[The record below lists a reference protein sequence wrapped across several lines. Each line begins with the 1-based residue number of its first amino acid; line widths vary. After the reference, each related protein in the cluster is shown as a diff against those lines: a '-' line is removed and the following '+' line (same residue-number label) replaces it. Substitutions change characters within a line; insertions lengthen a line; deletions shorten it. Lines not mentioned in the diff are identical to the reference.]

1 MMEIRIVVPTTTAP
15 SGSTVPKPP
24 QPDQKVLGA
33 NTDKALQ
40 KEVQAEATV
49 KASPKPKAAPLVPKI
64 RAELRYDETINR
76 VIGRVYNETTGEAIR
91 ELPPEEIRQLY
102 AKTREMLGPLV
113 DEKA

>member
-1 MMEIRIVVPTTTAP
+1 MEIRIVVPTAPAP
-15 SGSTVPKPP
+15 SASTVQKPP
-24 QPDQKVLGA
+24 QPEQKVLGA
-33 NTDKALQ
+33 NASKAHRA
-40 KEVQAEATV
+40 EVPADIAIETSTAA
-49 KASPKPKAAPLVPKI
+49 KAPPIPKI

-76 VIGRVYNETTGEAIR
+76 VVGRVYDETTGEAIR